1 VTLTSELRLHL
12 KEQPV
17 LAGTKIHA
25 LLHPIAPPGASSGE
39 WGIDAFKAAWR
50 SERRLVQLGVQD
62 RMLGAI
68 FAIRTTCAR
77 AWLPGVEMGEPGS
90 ARTRFTIDRLKQHL
104 EEEVECYPN
113 PNPNPP

>member
-1 VTLTSELRLHL
+1 MAPRAQRS
-12 KEQPV
+12 
-17 LAGTKIHA
+17 
-25 LLHPIAPPGASSGE
+25 PISTPTPTPTPNPNPDPDANPNPNPKPGASSGE

-68 FAIRTTCAR
+68 FAIRTTCSR

-90 ARTRFTIDRLKQHL
+90 
-104 EEEVECYPN
+104 
-113 PNPNPP
+113 